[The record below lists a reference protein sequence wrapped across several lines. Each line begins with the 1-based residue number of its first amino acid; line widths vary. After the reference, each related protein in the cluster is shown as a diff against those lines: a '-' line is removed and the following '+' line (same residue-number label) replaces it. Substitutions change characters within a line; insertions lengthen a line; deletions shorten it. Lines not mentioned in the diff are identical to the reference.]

1 MLSGLRFYTLI
12 HYRGGL
18 EEIILFVERV
28 NKSYFFF
35 SVNKIWSYF
44 MSVLPFSISFMFQL
58 PTFSINRAYNSK
70 HVDLVVSV
78 AKTTPVLFLTAVIYG
93 TVGLDKNLFSNTSLH
108 RNISSGPKPRRGMK
122 LDLEP

>member
-1 MLSGLRFYTLI
+1 MVQDVEFYTLI

-44 MSVLPFSISFMFQL
+44 KTVLPFSISFIFQL

-70 HVDLVVSV
+70 HVGLVVSV

-93 TVGLDKNLFSNTSLH
+93 TVGPDTKLFSNTSLH
-108 RNISSGPKPRRGMK
+108 RNILSGPKPRRGMK